1 MIGGGFIGIA
11 LTAQS
16 FSQADRVIVY
26 IALLA
31 FVCLNG
37 YGIFLG
43 VRLSEG
49 SARLRHLR
57 FYFMLQIP
65 FISSPIIVYQFA
77 TGLHVTVAI
86 IQSTLSCGWRLGSEG
101 QLAISSSAPWGIGIN
116 VIAIAIVVL
125 LYSRLAVVPQDAPV
139 SRPNPYE
146 GCQR

>member
-16 FSQADRVIVY
+16 FSQADRVIVF

-31 FVCLNG
+31 FVCLNS

-49 SARLRHLR
+49 LAPLRHLR

-77 TGLHVTVAI
+77 TGFQITIAI
-86 IQSTLSCGWRLGSEG
+86 IQSALTCGWHLGSEG
-101 QLAISSSAPWGIGIN
+101 QLAISSPAPWGIGIN
-116 VIAIAIVVL
+116 VVALAIVVL
-125 LYSRLAVVPQDAPV
+125 LYSRFAAVPEAAPSV
-139 SRPNPYE
+139 
-146 GCQR
+146 